1 MRTLSGLIAQ
11 LDRVLGYEPSGR
23 RFESSRVRHT
33 GNPLNFQWVFFR
45 LEFAHRV
52 QGRALEQTARGPAV
66 PPVCNEMSLCPRFV
80 IDWKP
85 EHRYIQPAHQD
96 PDT

>member
-1 MRTLSGLIAQ
+1 M
-11 LDRVLGYEPSGR
+11 
-23 RFESSRVRHT
+23 
-33 GNPLNFQWVFFR
+33 
-45 LEFAHRV
+45 
-52 QGRALEQTARGPAV
+52 QGRALEQAARGPAV
-66 PPVCNEMSLCPRFV
+66 PPVRNGMSLCPRFV